1 MWIGYMYVIVGFM
14 VDYKAA
20 AMVPFFLLGWGCP
33 GSIEVSWG
41 VVAASAASI
50 MGAIAVV
57 CIDGNGGFTGM

>member
-14 VDYKAA
+14 SDFKAI
-20 AMVPFFLLGWGCP
+20 AMGQVFLLGWGCP

-41 VVAASAASI
+41 VMAVSAASV